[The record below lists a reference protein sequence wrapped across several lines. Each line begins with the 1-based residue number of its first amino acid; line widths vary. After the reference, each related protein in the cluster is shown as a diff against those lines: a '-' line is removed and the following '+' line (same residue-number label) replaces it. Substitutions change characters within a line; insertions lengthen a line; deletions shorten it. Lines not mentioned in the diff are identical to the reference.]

1 MGIPTTASLKEKAAS
16 KDDDDSAGVAKYDV
30 TIQEHQIG
38 VFRLLI
44 AFENNSRGL
53 AQYWKN
59 FVPTTP
65 LTTFCR
71 LTSDIYQI
79 APGLLILYVLSLAW
93 GGMHQAVEMA
103 IMNRVLK
110 LVEITL
116 KGETGTYETVYD
128 DVAWALGM
136 LGSWAVMSAI
146 ILHFQNMIY
155 MKLQARVQD
164 HFRFRIMQA
173 DLKRDL
179 PTSQDETTKQTLNAL
194 DVWYGFSGLLQYLQ
208 HFVSL
213 ASQLLVAA
221 KITSNSGGPMFA
233 LACLAKPFFRQLI
246 KVSVWDRVCLSY
258 ATNEYYIRWRG
269 LQAMAKE
276 EYRQDVISGNLKD
289 WLLPEYLRMQEKLQD
304 IEIEHPI
311 YVYSKRNELPAQ
323 IIARLL
329 ESLPL
334 MFIIANALLR
344 PGHFSLSGL
353 AILRSSTTSI
363 QYCLETIMGKDAEM
377 SKKLASIH
385 DFYMTSEVKNVMEDG
400 KKDYPHEKSD
410 PDGMA
415 FELRD
420 INFSYPSSEKKEK
433 SLQSINLSIPAGS
446 VVVIVGANGSGK
458 STLIRLLARLYDPT
472 SGSLLIDGLPSKEYQ
487 MSALREASVLLCQDH
502 QVFPFSFREN
512 IALGHPTL
520 LLQRQA
526 DDDAK
531 IDENLMELV
540 KGAAEKG
547 GARRFIEKMENGFE
561 TELDPRIVIMA
572 NKLEHHPDHPLQE
585 EKKKIRKKS
594 DISGGE
600 RQRVVASRAFMRMHS
615 EKIRFVAVDEPTSAL
630 DAEGE
635 LQLFTRLLE
644 ERQGKTM
651 IFVTHRFGYLTKH
664 ADMIVC
670 MKDGEVV
677 EVGSHSTLI
686 SKGNGEYA
694 KLYNIQADA
703 FN

>member
-1 MGIPTTASLKEKAAS
+1 
-16 KDDDDSAGVAKYDV
+16 DDDASAGANKYDV

-44 AFENNSRGL
+44 AVENNTRGL

-59 FVPTTP
+59 LVPTTP
-65 LTTFCR
+65 LATLCR
-71 LTSDIYQI
+71 LTSDIYQT
-79 APGLLILYVLSLAW
+79 APGLLVLYVLSLAW
-93 GGMHQAVEMA
+93 GGMQQAVEMT
-103 IMNRVLK
+103 ITNRVLK

-116 KGETGTYETVYD
+116 SGENGTHETVYD

-146 ILHFQNMIY
+146 VSHFHRRMIY
-155 MKLQARVQD
+155 MKLQTRVRD

-179 PTSQDETTKQTLNAL
+179 PTSQ
-194 DVWYGFSGLLQYLQ
+194 
-208 HFVSL
+208 
-213 ASQLLVAA
+213 
-221 KITSNSGGPMFA
+221 
-233 LACLAKPFFRQLI
+233 
-246 KVSVWDRVCLSY
+246 VCLSY
-258 ATNEYYIRWRG
+258 ATNEHYIRWRG
-269 LQAMAKE
+269 VQAMAKE
-276 EYRQDVISGNLKD
+276 EYRQDVISGNLVD
-289 WLLPEYLRMQEKLQD
+289 WLVPEYLKMQDKLQD
-304 IEIEHPI
+304 VEIEHPI
-311 YVYSKRNELPAQ
+311 YTYSKRNELPAQ
-323 IIARLL
+323 IIAQLL
-329 ESLPL
+329 EYLPL

-410 PDGMA
+410 PEGMA

-433 SLQSINLSIPAGS
+433 SLQSVNLSIPAGS
-446 VVVIVGANGSGK
+446 VVVIVGSNGSGK

-502 QVFPFSFREN
+502 QVFPFSFTEN

-526 DDDAK
+526 EDDVDGDDK
-531 IDENLMELV
+531 LMELV

-572 NKLEHHPDHPLQE
+572 NRLEHHPDHPLQE

-686 SKGNGEYA
+686 SKENGEYA
-694 KLYNIQADA
+694 KLYNIQAEA